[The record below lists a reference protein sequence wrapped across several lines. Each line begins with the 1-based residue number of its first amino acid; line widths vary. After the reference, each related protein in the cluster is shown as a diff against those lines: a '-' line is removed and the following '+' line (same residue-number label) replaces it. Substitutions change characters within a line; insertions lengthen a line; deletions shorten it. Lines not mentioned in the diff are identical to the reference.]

1 MSGRCSIIG
10 KTTTLV
16 LILLTSSFLLASSA
30 VEGHSRGLQH
40 AEVGDAG

>member
-16 LILLTSSFLLASSA
+16 LILLTSSFLLAQA
-30 VEGHSRGLQH
+30 QWKDIP
-40 AEVGDAG
+40 VG